1 MAESDGIEEA
11 MEGQLRILVTA
22 ASQVGQMM
30 TRLREEALRRAREHS
45 IQEHCELQSRLDA
58 ERAAARAELSN
69 VHQPDWWDRATPEQI
84 GHSYQVARG
93 WAGEDQEAA
102 RAELRM
108 REELQSRYAIDVNNT
123 GIDPSSVQQMVR
135 LQLERAER
143 AERDLANAAEERNRA
158 AAEEA
163 EAARLMADANQA
175 EQAAENARAI
185 ASEPGHDSEAFI
197 TDAELRE
204 REASRYREDSQ
215 NTYDSSQRRDATA
228 ASLERQGIS
237 EQAIGARM
245 RSDVSNAKPATEAA
259 RNGAAKKTSAKARP
273 SRGRGAQV
281 QRAGLER

>member
-1 MAESDGIEEA
+1 MSESDGIEEA
-11 MEGQLRILVTA
+11 MDGQLRILVTA
-22 ASQVGQMM
+22 ASQVGQMLA
-30 TRLREEALRRAREHS
+30 RLREEALRRAEARS
-45 IQEHCELQSRLDA
+45 IQEHRELQSRLDA
-58 ERAAARAELSN
+58 ERAAARAELGN
-69 VHQPDWWDRATPEQI
+69 VHQRDWWDRATPEQI
-84 GHSYQVARG
+84 GHSYQVARA

-108 REELQSRYAIDVNNT
+108 RDELQSRYAIDVNNT
-123 GIDPSSVQQMVR
+123 GVDPSSVQQLVR
-135 LQLERAER
+135 LQLER

-185 ASEPGHDSEAFI
+185 ADRPGNDSEAFL
-197 TDAELRE
+197 TEAERSERDAM
-204 REASRYREDSQ
+204 RYREDSQ

-228 ASLERQGIS
+228 ASLERQGIN

-259 RNGAAKKTSAKARP
+259 RNGAAKKSSAKARP
-273 SRGRGAQV
+273 SRGRGAQM
-281 QRAGLER
+281 QRSGLER

>member
-45 IQEHCELQSRLDA
+45 IQEHRELQSRLDA

-102 RAELRM
+102 RAEQRM
-108 REELQSRYAIDVNNT
+108 RDELQSRYAIDVNNT
-123 GIDPSSVQQMVR
+123 GVDPSSVQQLVR
-135 LQLERAER
+135 LQLER

-197 TDAELRE
+197 ADAELRE
-204 REASRYREDSQ
+204 RDASRYREDSQ

>member
-45 IQEHCELQSRLDA
+45 IQEHRELQSRLDA

-102 RAELRM
+102 RAEMRM
-108 REELQSRYAIDVNNT
+108 RAELQSRYAIDVDNT

-135 LQLERAER
+135 LQLER

-163 EAARLMADANQA
+163 EAVRLMADANQA

-197 TDAELRE
+197 A
-204 REASRYREDSQ
+204 
-215 NTYDSSQRRDATA
+215 DSSA
-228 ASLERQGIS
+228 
-237 EQAIGARM
+237 
-245 RSDVSNAKPATEAA
+245 P
-259 RNGAAKKTSAKARP
+259 
-273 SRGRGAQV
+273 
-281 QRAGLER
+281 

>member
-22 ASQVGQMM
+22 AAQVGQMM

-45 IQEHCELQSRLDA
+45 IQEHRELQSRLDA

-69 VHQPDWWDRATPEQI
+69 VHQPEWWDRATPEQI

-102 RAELRM
+102 RAEMRM
-108 REELQSRYAIDVNNT
+108 RAELQSRYAIDVDNT

-143 AERDLANAAEERNRA
+143 DLANAAEERNRA
-158 AAEEA
+158 RRPEEA

-197 TDAELRE
+197 ADAELRE
-204 REASRYREDSQ
+204 REATRYREDSQ